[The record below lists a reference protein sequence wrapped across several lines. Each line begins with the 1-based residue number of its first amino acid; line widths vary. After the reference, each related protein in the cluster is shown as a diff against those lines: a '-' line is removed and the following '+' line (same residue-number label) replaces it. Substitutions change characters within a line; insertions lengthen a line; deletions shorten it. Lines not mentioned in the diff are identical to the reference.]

1 MSEKFDFVCAFCS
14 RILKNPINLPCGDSI
29 CKHHLDDSSSLKDN
43 SIKCMVESCKRKFN
57 LDRYKLDDF
66 APNKTVKNL
75 LEKETHLSEKEKSLK
90 KKMLDIFKEFQ
101 ESTHEYRQSK
111 LSIKSLCIDRF
122 QEIYHQLDVQRQ
134 NLKELIDLIYW
145 DMLRD
150 AKNVESCFSSSL
162 FQEKEDHFEYVHDEE
177 NIKETFLE
185 VKLDMDKLE
194 EQCSQQQCAI
204 ENIKSQKKQISLI
217 ESDLKKISFK
227 PFTALDKQSFGT
239 FQYPESYCFAN
250 NQSFSTLPR

>member
-1 MSEKFDFVCAFCS
+1 MSEKSDFVCAFCS

-43 SIKCMVESCKRKFN
+43 SIKCMVDSCKRKFN
-57 LDRYKLDDF
+57 LDSNVF

-75 LEKETHLSEKEKSLK
+75 LEKETHLSEKEKTLK
-90 KKMLDIFKEFQ
+90 KKMLDIFKKFQ

-111 LSIKSLCIDRF
+111 LSIKSLCHDRF
-122 QEIYHQLDVQRQ
+122 QEIYQQLEVQRE
-134 NLKELIDLIYW
+134 NLKELIDLIYR

-162 FQEKEDHFEYVHDEE
+162 FQEKEDHFGCVHDEE

-194 EQCSQQQCAI
+194 EQCSHQQSAI
-204 ENIKSQKKQISLI
+204 DKIKWQNKQISLI
-217 ESDLKKISFK
+217 ESDLKMISFK

-250 NQSFSTLPR
+250 NQSISTLSR